1 MRKYEIMFIVKPTL
15 DEGAIKEVSSN
26 VAKLFEKFDSKVLE
40 MKEMGQK
47 DLAYEIK
54 KHKKGYYFVLVV
66 EASTHAI
73 DEFNHMINISEDI
86 IRSLVIKMED

>member
-15 DEGAIKEVSSN
+15 DESAIKKVSSS
-26 VAKLFEKFDSKVLE
+26 VVKLFKKCDSKVLE
-40 MKEMGQK
+40 MNEMGQK

-66 EASTHAI
+66 EASTYAI

-86 IRSLVIKMED
+86 IRSLVIKLEN